1 MLVCN
6 FFGKEEIFIK
16 HIFRQYDIRG
26 LVGEELN
33 QELMQ
38 DIARAFAV
46 MAKQQGYTSILVGRD
61 NRISSPELRDAV
73 VEALLNSGFD
83 VMDLGLVITPMFYF
97 AARHLNVPAG
107 IMITASHNPGEYNGC
122 KLLLGESTIYGEQI
136 QHLYSLIEKQEFI
149 SGPPG
154 ITYDYDIKA
163 EYSEMI
169 SGKIKMGPNLPKIVV
184 DCGNG
189 TASLFAPQVFRAL
202 RCEVIELYCDS
213 DPSFPHH
220 HPDPVNPEN
229 MLDLIREVKH
239 HQADLGIGI
248 DGDGDRL
255 GVVDAQGNLIWGD
268 MLMILFWR
276 DILPR
281 YPGTQCIVEV
291 KCSQSLIDEI
301 EKLGGKP
308 IIYKTGHSL
317 IKAKMKEIDAVFTG
331 EMSGHMFFADDYYGF
346 DDAIYA
352 GARLLSLLSFSQQ
365 SIDEMLADI
374 NKYYSTPEIRLPS
387 TDHEKFQVVDRVLQ
401 DFQKTYQILDIDGA
415 RIIFPDGW
423 ALVRASNTGPELI
436 VRCEGNTPE
445 ALERIKQ
452 ELFSVL
458 ERTGATASLIASA
471 T

>member
-1 MLVCN
+1 MFTVWKT
-6 FFGKEEIFIK
+6 FDKEAIFIK

-26 LVGEELN
+26 LVGKELSY
-33 QELMQ
+33 ELMQ

-46 MAKQQGYTSILVGRD
+46 MAVQEGYTSILVGRD
-61 NRISSPELRDAV
+61 NRISSPSLRDAV
-73 VEALLNSGFD
+73 VEALLDSGCN
-83 VMDLGLVITPMFYF
+83 VVDLGLVISPMFYF
-97 AARHLNVPAG
+97 AARHLNIPAC

-122 KLLLGESTIYGEQI
+122 KLLLGDSTIYGEQI
-136 QHLYSLIEKQEFI
+136 QKLYKIIEKGNFI
-149 SGPPG
+149 TAPPG
-154 ITYDYDIKA
+154 ITYDYDIRA

-169 SGKIKMGPNLPKIVV
+169 KSKISMGPNLPKIVV

-189 TASLFAPQVFRAL
+189 TASLFAPQIFRSL
-202 RCEVIELYCDS
+202 GCEVTELYCES
-213 DPSFPHH
+213 DPTFPHH
-220 HPDPVNPEN
+220 HPDPVNPDN
-229 MLDLIREVKH
+229 MQDLIREVQR

-276 DILPR
+276 DILTR
-281 YPGTQCIVEV
+281 HPGTQCIVEV

-301 EKLGGKP
+301 EKLGGRP

-352 GARLLSLLSFSQQ
+352 GARLLSLLSFSRQ
-365 SIDEMLADI
+365 SISEMLADI

-387 TDHEKFQVVDRVLQ
+387 TDEQKFQVVDRVLQ
-401 DFQKTYQILDIDGA
+401 TFKNKYQIIDIDGA

-445 ALERIKQ
+445 ALEKIKQ
-452 ELFSVL
+452 ELFAVL
-458 ERTGATASLIASA
+458 ERTGAAPALSH
-471 T
+471 